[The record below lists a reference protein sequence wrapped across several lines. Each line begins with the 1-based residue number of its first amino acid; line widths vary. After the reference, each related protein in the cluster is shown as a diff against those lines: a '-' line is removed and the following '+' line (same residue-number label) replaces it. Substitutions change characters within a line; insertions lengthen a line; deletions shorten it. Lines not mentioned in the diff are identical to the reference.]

1 MTTATRLIT
10 LASIVTLMAALSL
23 ALGAPVFAED
33 LSDNEVCM
41 ECHADEPRSAPD
53 NPDMPRIHN
62 EDGSFTV
69 EDHEMWSCIDC
80 LSWLW
85 RLKPKTRASTW
96 HGPHPIVP
104 TVARLSG
111 LGTTSPFSATVGL
124 KAVQPAAG
132 IEYHLCMSFAKS
144 APVY

>member
-41 ECHADEPRSAPD
+41 ECHADEPRGAPD

-80 LSWLW
+80 HDMI
-85 RLKPKTRASTW
+85 TEI
-96 HGPHPIVP
+96 PHPEGIDGQAVNCENCHDGTP
-104 TVARLSG
+104 TM
-111 LGTTSPFSATVGL
+111 
-124 KAVQPAAG
+124 
-132 IEYHLCMSFAKS
+132 E
-144 APVY
+144 